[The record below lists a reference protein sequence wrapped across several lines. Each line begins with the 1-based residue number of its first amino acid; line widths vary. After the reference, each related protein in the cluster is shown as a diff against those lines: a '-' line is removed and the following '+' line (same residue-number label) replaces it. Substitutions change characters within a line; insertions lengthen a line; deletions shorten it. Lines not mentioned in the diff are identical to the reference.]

1 MATEELGAAAY
12 QKIDIN
18 VWMPGRADWGEVSSA
33 SNCTDYQSRRMHI
46 RYRPNLGLGHTTDT
60 DKKERIQFA
69 HTLNGTAMAV
79 PRVIVALLENG
90 ITFDAHN
97 EMDGLNLPKV
107 LKPFWLGG
115 ETCGPVQIRWI

>member
-1 MATEELGAAAY
+1 MATEELGATAY

-46 RYRPNLGLGHTTDT
+46 RYRPNSESTNALEADQKVRT
-60 DKKERIQFA
+60 QFA

-79 PRVIVALLENG
+79 PRIIVALLENG
-90 ITFDAHN
+90 VTFDDHDKI
-97 EMDGLNLPKV
+97 DGLNLPKA
-107 LKPFWLGG
+107 LKPFWLGADA
-115 ETCGPVQIRWI
+115 CGPVKIRWI